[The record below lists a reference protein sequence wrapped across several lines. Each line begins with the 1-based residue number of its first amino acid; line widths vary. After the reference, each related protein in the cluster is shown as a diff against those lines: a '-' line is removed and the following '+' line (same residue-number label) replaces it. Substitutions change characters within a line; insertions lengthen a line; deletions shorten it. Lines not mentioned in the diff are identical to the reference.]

1 MRSALLIVAS
11 VLMLAGC
18 SSTVEARRLLS
29 PAEASEYRGTKLVP
43 VAIVRGDEVAD
54 LPEGAVVSA
63 AAHMV
68 RVPRPGSFRYHID
81 AGETVET
88 DPEGHIVAAHGAHVT
103 RFVPGTVVR
112 DGDDLVGEL
121 EGHEEHVALEADD
134 RIELKG
140 TLSVGDD
147 LPGGGRVESKSAGGA
162 IAFGLVSL
170 ILSYGPSAF
179 VAATSPLKSDQW
191 LYVPVA
197 GPWIDF
203 ATRPHCTA
211 NMAIEYPVDPCL
223 PESLARFG
231 LIVSGILQSSGALL
245 TLVGLPS
252 SAEVRWGDHQ
262 TRSVRLGPSF
272 GVANGVS
279 VDGNF

>member
-1 MRSALLIVAS
+1 
-11 VLMLAGC
+11 MLAGC

-43 VAIVRGDEVAD
+43 VAIVRGDAIAD

-63 AAHMV
+63 AAHLV
-68 RVPRPGSFRYHID
+68 RVPRPGMFRYHVE

-88 DPEGHIVAAHGAHVT
+88 DPDGRIVAAHGAQVT
-103 RFVPGTVVR
+103 RFVPGTVTR
-112 DGDDLVGEL
+112 EGDDLVGEL
-121 EGHEEHVALEADD
+121 DGHEEHVLLEPDD

-140 TLSVGDD
+140 TLSAGDE
-147 LPGGGRVESKSAGGA
+147 LPGGGRVESNRAGGA
-162 IAFGLVSL
+162 IAFGLVSF

-179 VAATSPLKSDQW
+179 VAATSPSKSDQW
-191 LYVPVA
+191 LWVPVA
-197 GPWIDF
+197 GPWVDL
-203 ATRPHCTA
+203 ATRPKCTA
-211 NMAIEYPVDPCL
+211 NMAIELPVDPCL

-231 LIVSGILQSSGALL
+231 LIVSGILQTSGALL

-272 GVANGVS
+272 GVANGLS